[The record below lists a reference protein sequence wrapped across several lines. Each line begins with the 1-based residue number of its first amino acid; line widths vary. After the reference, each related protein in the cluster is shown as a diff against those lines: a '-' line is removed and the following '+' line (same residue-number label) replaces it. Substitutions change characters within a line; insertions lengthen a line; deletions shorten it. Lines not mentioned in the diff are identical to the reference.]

1 MSDKLKANDP
11 VTFEIKGRR
20 GAGVKAGVI
29 LQKFYNH
36 RKRMW
41 EYSIQTIDAKTRK
54 SERWTLYRPHDKE
67 DEGIVKSAH
76 QHTATVQAKAKE
88 FDAKRD
94 EYENNKFDAQRKF
107 LPLFHDRQV
116 QQALI
121 MGKIVAKI
129 KYGNVPY
136 PVKAKLWKVS
146 NDGVYPIE
154 NGRPRQKRIQW
165 LQVLDLFIDDKSL
178 LEADS
183 SPKTYQKMFA

>member
-54 SERWTLYRPHDKE
+54 SERWTLLRQYDKE

-76 QHTATVQAKAKE
+76 QHTATVQAKARE
-88 FDAKRD
+88 FDDKRD
-94 EYENNKFDAQRKF
+94 EFENKKVDAKMKF
-107 LPLFHDRQV
+107 LPLFHDHKIQK
-116 QQALI
+116 ALI
-121 MGKIVAKI
+121 DRKIVAKI
-129 KYGNVPY
+129 KYANQNY
-136 PVKAKLWKVS
+136 PMKMKLWKVS

-178 LEADS
+178 SESAPS
-183 SPKTYQKMFA
+183 SKTYQKMFA